1 MIASCV
7 MLILAIF
14 GMKIFE
20 GLLLRILLSCL
31 TLALGLGF
39 SLIYLQVIKRN
50 KILAI
55 IGQSLLAVSV
65 FLVVFINLTG
75 YLSQV

>member
-7 MLILAIF
+7 MIILAIF